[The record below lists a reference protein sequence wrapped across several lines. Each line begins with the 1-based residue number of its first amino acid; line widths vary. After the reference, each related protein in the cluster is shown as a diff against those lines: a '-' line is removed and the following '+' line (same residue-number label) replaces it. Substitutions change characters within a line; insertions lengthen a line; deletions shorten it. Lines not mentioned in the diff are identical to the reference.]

1 MIEEQA
7 SVIQANAWGVAWSGG
22 HHGPTRNMVLAGTSS
37 SVDRVYKCTQAW
49 VC

>member
-22 HHGPTRNMVLAGTSS
+22 HHGPRNMVLAGTSS